1 MHVFAYRTHAHTL
14 GSVITGYRY
23 SPGSRQ
29 WDLIAKG
36 NPNWPQVILWDS
48 GPLSLYTVRPVKHKL
63 SIDTNSLHYK

>member
-36 NPNWPQVILWDS
+36 NPNWPQVM
-48 GPLSLYTVRPVKHKL
+48 LY
-63 SIDTNSLHYK
+63 